1 MSIVV
6 HLSLSTYRYEV
17 MTETHLQKVRSLR
30 QQIIT
35 ETKHGFADWNLVQ
48 NLLDELISNHRQYK
62 HLALKENIDL
72 YQ

>member
-17 MTETHLQKVRSLR
+17 MAETHLQKVRSLR
-30 QQIIT
+30 QQIIA

-48 NLLDELISNHRQYK
+48 ELLNELMINHHQYK
-62 HLALKENIDL
+62 HSALKENIDL